1 MPTTDDQRT
10 APRYEVDVPV
20 TGVVEGESFAGRL
33 HDVSISGAAIVTD
46 VDFGYRNDQFVNLH
60 MEVLGGRDAVIRRK
74 IPGGFA
80 VQFMDNDETDAE
92 REKKI
97 AALAAFRALGR
108 KGREA

>member
-1 MPTTDDQRT
+1 MSAGQDQRS
-10 APRYEVDVPV
+10 APRYEVDAPV
-20 TGVVEGESFAGRL
+20 TGTVGGQAFAGRL

-46 VDFGYRNDQFVNLH
+46 IDFGYRNEQFVNLH
-60 MEVLGGRDAVIRRK
+60 MDVLGGRDAVIRRK

-80 VQFMDNDETDAE
+80 VQFMESEESDAE
-92 REKKI
+92 REQKI